1 MNSTL
6 LGEYLNNTTGSLSFW
21 FYTDKHP
28 DKLDLQ
34 KLLAPIEHQ
43 WRPIG
48 EALKVDHGSIMSVEN
63 TVAYTNTVRLSHI
76 LQLWMEQNPCS
87 VTWRTIIDAIKKPP
101 VKNSAIAN
109 KIVAFLSKPDTIS
122 RYMN

>member
-34 KLLAPIEHQ
+34 KLLAPIKHQ

-48 EALKVDHGSIMSVEN
+48 EALKVDHGSIISVEN
-63 TVAYTNTVRLSHI
+63 NATYTDTVRLSHI
-76 LQLWMEQNPCS
+76 LQLWMDQKPS
-87 VTWRTIIDAIKKPP
+87 PVTWRTIIDAIEDPP
-101 VKNSAIAN
+101 VKSSAIAN
-109 KIVAFLSKPDTIS
+109 KIVLFLLQPDTIS
-122 RYMN
+122 RI